1 VFTEAYAFD
10 QRIILITVIKIH
22 SYASLSL
29 RVPTHRLIRLKPS
42 PPLMQEFAAVP
53 RRISRE
59 LKALSVLAL
68 SLALNGC
75 IGFGGIGPKSQMMSA
90 NTLATDEAIQ
100 DAAKD
105 ANWPRAQWWHAYG
118 DPQLDAWISL
128 AVQGSPT
135 MAMAA
140 ARVRQAKAMAGV
152 AESAE
157 SLQINGE
164 STLKRHNWPSDPF
177 YGPGALDNATTWD
190 NNAALGF
197 SFALDLWGRESNAT
211 EQAVDMAH
219 MSAAEARQAQLELQN
234 NVIRA
239 YIQLSLHY
247 AQLDIIESTLHQ
259 QEQIL
264 DLAQKRLDGG
274 IGTHFEVSQAQAP
287 LPEIHRQIDAQ
298 EEEIALTRN
307 QLAALA
313 GKGPGEGARLKRP
326 TLALGTALK
335 LHSALPAELL
345 GQRPDVVASR
355 WEVAAQARG
364 IDVAHAGFYP
374 NVDLVGSIG
383 FMATGGGA
391 LEFLTG
397 KKLTYNVGPAITLPI
412 FDGGRL
418 RSELGVASGG
428 YDMAVAK
435 YNQTLVTALKGISD
449 QLIKRESMEKQQ
461 AFAAESVEA
470 AQKTYDI
477 AMVAFQRGLTDYLNV
492 LNAQTL
498 LFKQQQIQQQVQAA
512 RLSAHAE
519 LVTAL
524 GGGLGAGNDV
534 PKDDRYVPDK
544 PPAVMAIFN
553 H

>member
-1 VFTEAYAFD
+1 MFTEAYAFD

-29 RVPTHRLIRLKPS
+29 RVPPIDLSDSSLL
-42 PPLMQEFAAVP
+42 PLMQEFAAVP

-335 LHSALPAELL
+335 LPSALPAELL